1 MSRIHRTLPP
11 RGTRIGVAF
20 SGGLDTRCAVAW
32 MSRQGLDVFAYTAD
46 LAQPDE
52 TDVANIPPVATQH
65 GAKGARL
72 VSCRDALV
80 HEGIVAV
87 QCGAFHLSTGGKKY
101 FNTTPLGRAV
111 TTTAIIRAMR
121 EDGVNVF
128 SDGSTH
134 KGNDIQRF
142 FRYGVLVNPSL
153 EIYKPWLDRAFV
165 DAFGGRK
172 EMSEYL
178 GSIGLAYT
186 MSTEKAYSTDANVLG
201 ATHEAKD
208 LERLDRGLRIVD
220 PIMGVAHWR
229 SDVAIEP
236 EELTVE
242 LARGVPVAL
251 NGQRFPS
258 TFDCFLAMNAAGGRH
273 GLGMSDQIENR
284 VIEAKSR
291 GCYEAPGMALA
302 NIVYE
307 RLLSAVHNENTTDL
321 YFSLGRRLGRLLYE
335 GRWFDPEALI
345 IKTILR
351 EPLMVALPHDHRLRF
366 TPTVAV
372 RALASEPFILF
383 PRHAAP
389 GLYDQIGALCRRAG
403 FAPSVAQE
411 AVQMQTIVSLV
422 SAGLGVA
429 IVPESIRNLHREHV
443 LYRALS
449 PGSARTEMAIAY
461 DRRNESKGL
470 ESFVRIVIAM
480 SSC

>member
-229 SDVAIEP
+229 SDVAVEA

-345 IKTILR
+345 IKEALSRWEAPAVTGTVTLELR
-351 EPLMVALPHDHRLRF
+351 RGDDYTLLDTKAARSAYQPDKLSMEKTASAF
-366 TPTVAV
+366 TPEDRV
-372 RALASEPFILF
+372 
-383 PRHAAP
+383 
-389 GLYDQIGALCRRAG
+389 GAL
-403 FAPSVAQE
+403 E
-411 AVQMQTIVSLV
+411 MQS
-422 SAGLGVA
+422 LGVLDNR
-429 IVPESIRNLHREHV
+429 ELLLHF
-443 LYRALS
+443 
-449 PGSARTEMAIAY
+449 ARTLGAGAGSLGDLLLGDGSGPPE
-461 DRRNESKGL
+461 D
-470 ESFVRIVIAM
+470 
-480 SSC
+480 